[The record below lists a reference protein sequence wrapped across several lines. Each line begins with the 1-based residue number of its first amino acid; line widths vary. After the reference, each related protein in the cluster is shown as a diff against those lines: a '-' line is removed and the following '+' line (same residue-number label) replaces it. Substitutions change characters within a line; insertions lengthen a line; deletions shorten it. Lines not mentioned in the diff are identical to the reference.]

1 MENGPRRYQHNI
13 DQLSMPQIFLAG
25 MLGGIPAVLVTS
37 PLELVKTQLQVQIGR
52 ATLPLPVL
60 YLNTEQGNG
69 QQNGK
74 PGYKGTFDCIRK
86 IVQNRGIK
94 GLFQGV
100 GATGWR

>member
-1 MENGPRRYQHNI
+1 
-13 DQLSMPQIFLAG
+13 MPQIFLAG

-52 ATLPLPVL
+52 ATLTLLVL
-60 YLNTEQGNG
+60 SNTEQENE
-69 QQNGK
+69 QNGK
-74 PGYKGTFDCIRK
+74 PGYKGTFDCVRK
-86 IVQNRGIK
+86 IVQNRGIT